1 MLCNFTNQNIQKK
14 IFLFYK
20 SDKLTVCMYFL
31 LLHGA
36 TIELIWLFEIKIR
49 PWIKSQ
55 PSFDPGKLMAPDE
68 LVTN

>member
-1 MLCNFTNQNIQKK
+1 
-14 IFLFYK
+14 
-20 SDKLTVCMYFL
+20 MYFL

-36 TIELIWLFEIKIR
+36 TIEPIWLFEIKIR
-49 PWIKSQ
+49 PWIMTQ